1 MTYILKSNKQNWFF
15 RIYHVSKLYL
25 DMANKIKFKIK
36 SDKFSDFIN
45 KLEDLTKI
53 SDTIKLKIDN
63 DNILMYSML
72 GGNVML
78 AFKNYLINTRDY
90 LEYGDDME
98 YSMDVIIANA
108 KKFVKNLNFIKESD
122 KITLEISYKESQDDD
137 TVMSAR
143 SLQIVGGK
151 LKVNWI
157 SGEHYEM
164 RDINKVALSQRLNLK
179 NRKWAFA
186 IEKSDFSD
194 VKKLSSING
203 ERIINIG
210 VVEGKVLL
218 SERAAWEMEIGS
230 IESTRSA
237 NLILNKKFLSC
248 INDSVESIEFSIFD
262 TFMLVKDEYSNLM
275 LSFEQDFEDE
285 D

>member
-1 MTYILKSNKQNWFF
+1 
-15 RIYHVSKLYL
+15 
-25 DMANKIKFKIK
+25 MANKIKFKIK

-90 LEYGDDME
+90 LEYGDDMD

-137 TVMSAR
+137 TIMSAR

-179 NRKWAFA
+179 ITKIKRLFKNHLCFIRLFKRPSFFTFRFNVIYITTRIWIVFT
-186 IEKSDFSD
+186 
-194 VKKLSSING
+194 KLFYLFYGFCPMFHI
-203 ERIINIG
+203 
-210 VVEGKVLL
+210 L
-218 SERAAWEMEIGS
+218 S
-230 IESTRSA
+230 
-237 NLILNKKFLSC
+237 K
-248 INDSVESIEFSIFD
+248 
-262 TFMLVKDEYSNLM
+262 
-275 LSFEQDFEDE
+275 
-285 D
+285 

>member
-1 MTYILKSNKQNWFF
+1 M
-15 RIYHVSKLYL
+15 
-25 DMANKIKFKIK
+25 
-36 SDKFSDFIN
+36 
-45 KLEDLTKI
+45 
-53 SDTIKLKIDN
+53 
-63 DNILMYSML
+63 
-72 GGNVML
+72 
-78 AFKNYLINTRDY
+78 
-90 LEYGDDME
+90 
-98 YSMDVIIANA
+98 
-108 KKFVKNLNFIKESD
+108 
-122 KITLEISYKESQDDD
+122 
-137 TVMSAR
+137 
-143 SLQIVGGK
+143 
-151 LKVNWI
+151 
-157 SGEHYEM
+157 
-164 RDINKVALSQRLNLK
+164 NLK
-179 NRKWAFA
+179 NRKWAFV

-285 D
+285 N

>member
-1 MTYILKSNKQNWFF
+1 
-15 RIYHVSKLYL
+15 
-25 DMANKIKFKIK
+25 
-36 SDKFSDFIN
+36 
-45 KLEDLTKI
+45 
-53 SDTIKLKIDN
+53 
-63 DNILMYSML
+63 
-72 GGNVML
+72 
-78 AFKNYLINTRDY
+78 
-90 LEYGDDME
+90 
-98 YSMDVIIANA
+98 
-108 KKFVKNLNFIKESD
+108 
-122 KITLEISYKESQDDD
+122 
-137 TVMSAR
+137 MSAR

-179 NRKWAFA
+179 NRKWAFV

-262 TFMLVKDEYSNLM
+262 TFMLVKDDYSNLM